1 MPREKNQSAED
12 KSPRPLWRAYAL
24 PVAGVTAAGILA
36 LGVFLSFERW
46 VETHPRFQA
55 RTRPLPGESGTL
67 TIRGATRPSVVKT
80 VRESFADDDGRSVYL
95 LPLAERRARV
105 LGAAWVRDATVTR
118 RWPNSIDVAVIER
131 TPIAFAK
138 VSRHRGGA
146 LNIRMIDEDGALL
159 PVTERRS
166 YALPMLF
173 GIREDQKP
181 EQRRAAVFVMREFYR
196 QIEGLGVPIS
206 ELDVADLA
214 NVRCRARMD
223 DRTVILQLGNANFG
237 ANVKRFRDH
246 WPDIQRR
253 MPGVT
258 AVDLRLEDRITAAP
272 DERWQSE
279 EQ

>member
-1 MPREKNQSAED
+1 MPRETQRSAGE
-12 KSPRPLWRAYAL
+12 KSARPAWRAYAL
-24 PVAGVTAAGILA
+24 PAAGATAAGIVA
-36 LGVFLSFERW
+36 LGLFLSFERW

-67 TIRGATRPSVVKT
+67 SIRGATRPSVLKT
-80 VRESFADDDGRSVYL
+80 VREAFAEDDGRSIYL

-118 RWPNSIDVAVIER
+118 RWPNSIEVTVTER
-131 TPIAFAK
+131 TPIALAK

-146 LNIRMIDEDGALL
+146 LNIRMIDEEGALL
-159 PVTERRS
+159 PLTERRS
-166 YALPMLF
+166 YTLPMLF

-181 EQRRAAVFVMREFYR
+181 EDRRAAVFVMREFYR
-196 QIEGLGVPIS
+196 QIEGLGVPVS

-223 DRTVILQLGNANFG
+223 NRTVILQLGGANFG
-237 ANVKRFRDH
+237 ANIKRFRDH
-246 WPDIQRR
+246 WPDIERR

-272 DERWQSE
+272 DDRWETEGQ
-279 EQ
+279 